1 MRAWSA
7 SLCIASLV
15 GACGIPESDIPGS
28 DMGVPFVCPTNWA
41 GPSGQAINPA
51 LVHIEDGELILEASS
66 EGVTVETPLGSDVI
80 GSVRRIEIS
89 RLSLGPG
96 AHFRVRVMW
105 ANGGIAGDTG
115 IPIAELDVT
124 DTNAHL
130 QMSEE
135 FDGLAY
141 DLPLDASPTRAVIEI
156 ETGGVRLRA
165 YFFEAG
171 RHEVLTALSTFSGN
185 VSTQLQLVGLTSQLR
200 VERFTMYNFT
210 TGASVADEFDCD
222 TIGMPLAVAWPVSR
236 YAELGTAC
244 TTDAECGSSDR
255 CSDGLCRRPC
265 MTSTICG
272 REVCLAHPD
281 GGGFC
286 RLAEAGFC
294 LGDDCPEGLVCG
306 VDRTCRRP
314 CEGGREAGSLDFS
327 TLAGTCPMNYL
338 NNNFGDSPV
347 EHSLFRCVAGACM
360 DNAEYGAIEAGG
372 WGCGYGLQLCMGSGI
387 YQCNMT
393 GPGFQRIAYCGVS
406 ADACD
411 YVCQGDD
418 GNEYRCVTGS
428 ANPVP
433 RCAACLNTCGQGE
446 DVVNC
451 ANQVVVDCDPAFSWC
466 SHGRGGDI
474 RRRLPGDLPLWEAV
488 CEPLVTAAPP
498 GPRTM
503 ITPTDTLIP
512 PFEIDRTEVTRAQYM
527 GFVQSD
533 PVVTNA
539 PVECAGNTTLL
550 PETPLP
556 WHDFPNSPAV
566 VDWCDATAYCAWAGG
581 HLCGAI
587 GGGALPLAN
596 YGDPSVDLWAH
607 VCTSGGTRL
616 YPHGDV
622 LTANECAVTSGY
634 PPRDV
639 GTDTVCVSNVPGFEN
654 VFDLGGGWAEWV
666 NACQPATSGNPGDDL
681 CLQAQGNPC
690 SAYGSGTRFG
700 LSSGAGFR
708 CCYD

>member
-1 MRAWSA
+1 
-7 SLCIASLV
+7 
-15 GACGIPESDIPGS
+15 
-28 DMGVPFVCPTNWA
+28 
-41 GPSGQAINPA
+41 
-51 LVHIEDGELILEASS
+51 
-66 EGVTVETPLGSDVI
+66 
-80 GSVRRIEIS
+80 
-89 RLSLGPG
+89 
-96 AHFRVRVMW
+96 
-105 ANGGIAGDTG
+105 
-115 IPIAELDVT
+115 VT

-338 NNNFGDSPV
+338 NDNFGDSPV
-347 EHSLFRCVAGACM
+347 EHSLYRCVAGACM

-372 WGCGYGLQLCMGSGI
+372 WGCGYGLQVCMGSGI

-527 GFVQSD
+527 GFVRSD

-550 PETPLP
+550 AERPPALARLPECRRRRGLVRRHGLLRLGRRAPVRRHRRRRATPRQLWGPERGPLGARLHVGRHTPVPSRQRARQLASAPTTGTTRPETWAPTR
-556 WHDFPNSPAV
+556 SAS
-566 VDWCDATAYCAWAGG
+566 ATCQASRTSSIWAADG
-581 HLCGAI
+581 
-587 GGGALPLAN
+587 
-596 YGDPSVDLWAH
+596 W
-607 VCTSGGTRL
+607 SG
-616 YPHGDV
+616 
-622 LTANECAVTSGY
+622 
-634 PPRDV
+634 
-639 GTDTVCVSNVPGFEN
+639 
-654 VFDLGGGWAEWV
+654 
-666 NACQPATSGNPGDDL
+666 
-681 CLQAQGNPC
+681 
-690 SAYGSGTRFG
+690 
-700 LSSGAGFR
+700 
-708 CCYD
+708 